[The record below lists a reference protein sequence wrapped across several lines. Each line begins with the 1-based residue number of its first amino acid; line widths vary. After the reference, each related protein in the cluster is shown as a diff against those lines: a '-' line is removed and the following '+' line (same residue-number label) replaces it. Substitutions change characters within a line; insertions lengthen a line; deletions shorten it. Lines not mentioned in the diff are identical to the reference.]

1 MKRVSKKNQLTE
13 ADVKRYTFNF
23 WKIIVGIVAIGFLF
37 ILSIRLG
44 VFGKLPSFSDLENPK
59 SNLASEVITEDHK
72 VLGTYYV
79 QNRSNVKYS
88 ELSPYLVKALVSTE
102 DKRFYD
108 HSGIDYSR
116 TFTVIFHTLTGNK
129 QGGSTITQQ
138 LALNLFSDGR
148 QKNFLKRVIQ
158 KFQEWITAVRLE
170 RNYTKDEII
179 TMYFNTVDFGA
190 YNTYGIKSAARTYF
204 NTTPDKLTA
213 DQAALLVGMLKGPGA
228 YSPVRYPEKS
238 RTRRNTVLN
247 NMVAENFI
255 SAEEATK
262 AKEKP
267 LGLELKIANYGEGL
281 APYFRAVLKDEIK
294 KEFAKLSITKPDG
307 TPYDLD
313 RDGLKIYTTINMS
326 MQQYAEDSQKEWM
339 KQLQSKFAAQWKNRD
354 PFKGEK
360 AKLLISGMKRSDRY
374 RILKE
379 EGLNEDEIKKAF
391 NVKVPM
397 NIFTW
402 KGSVDTMMTPMD
414 SIKYN
419 KLMLR
424 NAMMSM
430 EPKTGHIKAW
440 VGGIDFDHFK
450 YDQVKM
456 GTRQVGSTAKPFTY
470 AVAIDNGYSP
480 CYSIPNYQQT
490 YNGWTPRGNA
500 QGGNPITLAKALAYS
515 QNYATAYLVHEVGA
529 AEVAA
534 LTKRMGIT
542 SDVPNYPS
550 ISLGAYEAS
559 VFDMVGAYSAF
570 VNQGT
575 WIEPTAI
582 LRIEDKNGTPI
593 YDKAPK
599 VVKALNSESAYII
612 VDMLKK
618 VVSQGTARRIQ
629 WMYKLTNPIGGKT
642 GTTND
647 NSDAWFIGI
656 TPELVTGVWTG
667 AEDRG
672 ISFDRMEYGQGAA
685 AAMPVFAY
693 YMQKVY
699 KDSNLKYTKGDF
711 EQPQGGLTRVID
723 CNQYWGGGGSDVEDG
738 STDSSGKDVTKL
750 KDDRLGF

>member
-213 DQAALLVGMLKGPGA
+213 DQAALLVGMLKGPGV
-228 YSPVRYPEKS
+228 YSPVRYPQNAMK
-238 RTRRNTVLN
+238 RRNTVLN
-247 NMVAENFI
+247 NMVAANFI

-354 PFKGEK
+354 PFKGDK
-360 AKLLISGMKRSDRY
+360 AKLLVSGMKRSDRY

-402 KGSVDTMMTPMD
+402 KGSVDTIMTPMD

-500 QGGNPITLAKALAYS
+500 QGGNSITLAKALAYS

-738 STDSSGKDVTKL
+738 STDSSGKDATKL

>member
-13 ADVKRYTFNF
+13 ADIKRYTFNF
-23 WKIIVGIVAIGFLF
+23 WKIIVGVVAIGFLF

-44 VFGKLPSFSDLENPK
+44 LFGKLPSFSDLENPK

-213 DQAALLVGMLKGPGA
+213 EQAALLVGMLKGPGA
-228 YSPVRYPEKS
+228 YSPVRYPDKS

-247 NMVAENFI
+247 NMVAANFI

-339 KQLQSKFAAQWKNRD
+339 KQLQSKFSAQWKNRD
-354 PFKGEK
+354 PFKGDK

-542 SDVPNYPS
+542 SDVPSYPS

-738 STDSSGKDVTKL
+738 STDSSSKDETKL

>member
-247 NMVAENFI
+247 NMVAANFI

-354 PFKGEK
+354 PFKGDK

-738 STDSSGKDVTKL
+738 STDSSDKDATKL

>member
-13 ADVKRYTFNF
+13 ADIKRYTFNF
-23 WKIIVGIVAIGFLF
+23 WKIIVGVVAIGFLF

-44 VFGKLPSFSDLENPK
+44 LFGKLPSFSDLENPK

-213 DQAALLVGMLKGPGA
+213 EQAALLVGMLKGPGA
-228 YSPVRYPEKS
+228 YSPVRYPDRS

-247 NMVAENFI
+247 NMVAANFI

-339 KQLQSKFAAQWKNRD
+339 KQLQSKFSAQWKNRD
-354 PFKGEK
+354 PFKGDK

-738 STDSSGKDVTKL
+738 STDSSSKDETKL

>member
-13 ADVKRYTFNF
+13 ADIKRYTFNF
-23 WKIIVGIVAIGFLF
+23 WKIIVGIVAVGFLF

-44 VFGKLPSFSDLENPK
+44 LFGKLPSFSDLENPK

-190 YNTYGIKSAARTYF
+190 YNTYGIKSASRTYF

-247 NMVAENFI
+247 NMVAANFI

-326 MQQYAEDSQKEWM
+326 MQQYAEDSQREWM

-354 PFKGEK
+354 PFKGDK

-738 STDSSGKDVTKL
+738 STDSSGKDATKL

>member
-13 ADVKRYTFNF
+13 ADIKRYTFNF
-23 WKIIVGIVAIGFLF
+23 WKIIVGVVAIGFLF

-44 VFGKLPSFSDLENPK
+44 LFGKLPSFSDLENPK

-213 DQAALLVGMLKGPGA
+213 EQAALLVGMLKGPGA
-228 YSPVRYPEKS
+228 YSPVRYPDKS

-247 NMVAENFI
+247 NMVAANFI

-339 KQLQSKFAAQWKNRD
+339 KQLQSKFSAQWKNRD
-354 PFKGEK
+354 PFKGDK

-402 KGSVDTMMTPMD
+402 KGSVDTIMTPMD

-542 SDVPNYPS
+542 SDVPSYPS

-738 STDSSGKDVTKL
+738 STDSSSKDETKL

>member
-247 NMVAENFI
+247 NMVAANFI

-354 PFKGEK
+354 PFKGDK

-629 WMYKLTNPIGGKT
+629 WMYKLNNPIGGKT

-738 STDSSGKDVTKL
+738 STDSSSKDATKL

>member
-13 ADVKRYTFNF
+13 GDIKRYTFNF
-23 WKIIVGIVAIGFLF
+23 WKVIIGIVALGFLF

-44 VFGKLPSFSDLENPK
+44 LFGKLPSFSDLENPK
-59 SNLASEVITEDHK
+59 SNLASEVITDDHK

-148 QKNFLKRVIQ
+148 QKNFLKRIIQ
-158 KFQEWITAVRLE
+158 KFQEWVTAVRLE

-190 YNTYGIKSAARTYF
+190 YNTFGIKSAARTYF

-213 DQAALLVGMLKGPGA
+213 EQAALLVGMLKGPGA
-228 YSPVRYPEKS
+228 YSPVRFPEKS
-238 RTRRNTVLN
+238 KIRRNTVLN
-247 NMVAENFI
+247 NMVSANFI
-255 SAEEATK
+255 SAEEASN

-281 APYFRAVLKDEIK
+281 GPYFRAVLKDQIK
-294 KEFAKLSITKPDG
+294 KEFANLKIVRADG

-326 MQQYAEDSQKEWM
+326 MQQYAEDAQKEWM
-339 KQLQSKFAAQWKNRD
+339 KQLQSKFSAQWKNRD
-354 PFKGEK
+354 PFKGDK

-374 RILKE
+374 RILRE
-379 EGLNEDEIKKAF
+379 EGLNDDEIKKAF

-402 KGSVDTMMTPMD
+402 KGSKDTMMTPMD

-515 QNYATAYLVHEVGA
+515 QNFATAYLVHEVGA

-629 WMYKLTNPIGGKT
+629 WKYNLTNPIGGKT

-685 AAMPVFAY
+685 AAMPVFAFF
-693 YMQKVY
+693 MQKVY

-738 STDSSGKDVTKL
+738 STDSSSKEDPKL

>member
-44 VFGKLPSFSDLENPK
+44 LFGKLPSFSDLENPK

-79 QNRSNVKYS
+79 QNRSNVKNS

-213 DQAALLVGMLKGPGA
+213 EQAALLVGMLKGPGA

-247 NMVAENFI
+247 NMVAANFI

-339 KQLQSKFAAQWKNRD
+339 KQLQSKFSAQWKNRD
-354 PFKGEK
+354 PFKGDK
-360 AKLLISGMKRSDRY
+360 AKLLMSGMKRSDRY

-379 EGLNEDEIKKAF
+379 EGLNEDAIKKAF

-738 STDSSGKDVTKL
+738 STDSSGKDATKL

>member
-13 ADVKRYTFNF
+13 GDIKRYTFNF
-23 WKIIVGIVAIGFLF
+23 WKIIIGIVALGFLF

-44 VFGKLPSFSDLENPK
+44 LFGKLPSFSDLENPK
-59 SNLASEVITEDHK
+59 SNLASEVITDDHK

-148 QKNFLKRVIQ
+148 QKNFLKRIIQ
-158 KFQEWITAVRLE
+158 KFQEWVTAVRLE
-170 RNYTKDEII
+170 RNYTKDEIV

-190 YNTYGIKSAARTYF
+190 YNTFGIKSAARTYF

-228 YSPVRYPEKS
+228 YSPVRFPEKS
-238 RTRRNTVLN
+238 KTRRNTVLN
-247 NMVAENFI
+247 NMVAANFI
-255 SAEEATK
+255 SAEEASN

-281 APYFRAVLKDEIK
+281 GPYFRAVLKDQIK
-294 KEFAKLSITKPDG
+294 KEFANLKIVRADG

-326 MQQYAEDSQKEWM
+326 MQQYAEDAQKEWM
-339 KQLQSKFAAQWKNRD
+339 KQLQSKFSAQWKNRD
-354 PFKGEK
+354 PFKGDK

-374 RILKE
+374 RILRE
-379 EGLNEDEIKKAF
+379 EGLNDDEIKKAF

-402 KGSVDTMMTPMD
+402 KGSKDTMMTPMD

-515 QNYATAYLVHEVGA
+515 QNFATAYLVHEVGA

-629 WMYKLTNPIGGKT
+629 WKYNLTNPIGGKT

-685 AAMPVFAY
+685 AAMPVFAFF
-693 YMQKVY
+693 MQKVY

-738 STDSSGKDVTKL
+738 STDSSSKEDPKL

>member
-1 MKRVSKKNQLTE
+1 
-13 ADVKRYTFNF
+13 
-23 WKIIVGIVAIGFLF
+23 
-37 ILSIRLG
+37 LSIRLG

-247 NMVAENFI
+247 NMVAANFI

-354 PFKGEK
+354 PFKGDK

-738 STDSSGKDVTKL
+738 STDSSGKDATKL

>member
-23 WKIIVGIVAIGFLF
+23 WKIIVGIVSIGFLF

-44 VFGKLPSFSDLENPK
+44 LFGKLPSFSDLENPK

-213 DQAALLVGMLKGPGA
+213 EQAALLVGMLKGPGA

-247 NMVAENFI
+247 NMVAANFI

-339 KQLQSKFAAQWKNRD
+339 KQLQSKFSAQWKNRD
-354 PFKGEK
+354 PFKGDK
-360 AKLLISGMKRSDRY
+360 AKLLMSGMKRSDRY

-379 EGLNEDEIKKAF
+379 EGLNEDAIKKAF

-402 KGSVDTMMTPMD
+402 KGSVDTIMTPMD

-738 STDSSGKDVTKL
+738 STDSSGKDATKL

>member
-1 MKRVSKKNQLTE
+1 MKRVSKKNQLNE

-44 VFGKLPSFSDLENPK
+44 LFGKLPSFSDLENPK

-213 DQAALLVGMLKGPGA
+213 EQAALLVGMLKGPGA

-247 NMVAENFI
+247 NMVAANFI

-339 KQLQSKFAAQWKNRD
+339 KQLQSKFSAQWKNRD
-354 PFKGEK
+354 PFKGDK
-360 AKLLISGMKRSDRY
+360 AKLLMSGMKRSDRY

-379 EGLNEDEIKKAF
+379 EGLNEDAIKKAF

-738 STDSSGKDVTKL
+738 STDSSGKDATKL

>member
-72 VLGTYYV
+72 VLGTYFV

-213 DQAALLVGMLKGPGA
+213 DQAALLVGMLKGPGV
-228 YSPVRYPEKS
+228 YSPVRYPQNAMK
-238 RTRRNTVLN
+238 RRNTVLN
-247 NMVAENFI
+247 NMVAANFI

-339 KQLQSKFAAQWKNRD
+339 RQLQSKFAAQWKNRD
-354 PFKGEK
+354 PFKGDK
-360 AKLLISGMKRSDRY
+360 AKLLVSGMKRSDRY

-738 STDSSGKDVTKL
+738 STDSSGKDATKL

>member
-13 ADVKRYTFNF
+13 GDIKRYTFNF
-23 WKIIVGIVAIGFLF
+23 WKIIIGIVALGFLF

-44 VFGKLPSFSDLENPK
+44 LFGKLPSFSDLENPK
-59 SNLASEVITEDHK
+59 SNLASEVITDDHK

-148 QKNFLKRVIQ
+148 QKNFLKRIIQ
-158 KFQEWITAVRLE
+158 KFQEWVTAVRLE

-190 YNTYGIKSAARTYF
+190 YNTFGIKSAARTYF

-213 DQAALLVGMLKGPGA
+213 EQAALLVGMLKGPGA
-228 YSPVRYPEKS
+228 YSPVRFPEKS
-238 RTRRNTVLN
+238 KIRRNTVLN
-247 NMVAENFI
+247 NMVAANFI
-255 SAEEATK
+255 SAEEASN

-281 APYFRAVLKDEIK
+281 GPYFRAVLKDQIK
-294 KEFAKLSITKPDG
+294 KEFANLKIVRADG

-326 MQQYAEDSQKEWM
+326 MQQYAEDAQKEWM
-339 KQLQSKFAAQWKNRD
+339 KQLQSKFSAQWKNRD
-354 PFKGEK
+354 PFKGDK

-374 RILKE
+374 RILRE
-379 EGLNEDEIKKAF
+379 EGLNDDEIKKAF

-402 KGSVDTMMTPMD
+402 KGSKDTMMTPMD

-515 QNYATAYLVHEVGA
+515 QNFATAYLVHEVGA

-629 WMYKLTNPIGGKT
+629 WKYNLTNPIGGKT

-685 AAMPVFAY
+685 AAMPVFAFF
-693 YMQKVY
+693 MQKVY

-738 STDSSGKDVTKL
+738 STDSSSKEDPKL

>member
-247 NMVAENFI
+247 NMVAANFI

-354 PFKGEK
+354 PFKGDK
-360 AKLLISGMKRSDRY
+360 AKLLVSGMKRSDRY

-738 STDSSGKDVTKL
+738 STDSSGKDATKL